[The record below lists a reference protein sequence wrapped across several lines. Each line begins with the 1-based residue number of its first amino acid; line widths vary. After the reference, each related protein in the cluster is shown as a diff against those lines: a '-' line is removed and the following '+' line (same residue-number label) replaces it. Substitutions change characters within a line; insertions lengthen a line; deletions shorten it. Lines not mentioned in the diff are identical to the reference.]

1 MKIIITIIISSFINF
16 VFATNITGI
25 ISETNNQPLPFS
37 SILIKGSS
45 IGTTANAKGFFT
57 LQLKPGTYTLVCQH
71 IGYKTIEK
79 KIVLGLEDVQVDF
92 ILEVQRYNNTEV
104 VVKAN
109 REDPA
114 YEIIRKTIKK
124 RPEYLNEIKK
134 FQCDVYLK
142 GQLQLRNYPK
152 KFMGEKVD
160 FEDGDT
166 SKRKM
171 IFLSETVAR
180 YSYELPNAAKVEVVS
195 TKVSGNSNG
204 FGFSNPQIISFY
216 ENNISVGSGLNP
228 RGYISPISNNALNY
242 YTYKFEGSFYENGK
256 EISRIKV
263 TPKRKYEP
271 LFSGYI
277 SIIENEW
284 RLQSIQLKIVK
295 EQQLQFLDTLNIEQL
310 YVPMKNTWVVK
321 QQVIYPAGKFLGFDF
336 FGNFVQ
342 VYDNVNIEPSFKKK
356 FFDNTIIKFYDS
368 SNKKSL
374 AYWDSVRPIPLL
386 ENEVKDYKK
395 KDSLEQ
401 ARKDPKYLDSLD
413 KIRNKVTFSKLILT
427 GQNFNNEKK
436 KSSFSIDPLIRAI
449 GILYNTAEGRVTK
462 LGVRYDK
469 NFEGRQRLDIGA
481 SFRYGY
487 QRKNFNTFIDA
498 RYSFG
503 KKYINNINL
512 AFGSN
517 VFQFNNNNPISDL
530 NNSLSSHYWQKNHMK
545 TYMADFMKL
554 SYNKGLGE
562 GFSFGVGVNYQ
573 NRKPMDNVID
583 ELKNKK
589 FSPNFPTDLMDANI
603 TNHKAFSASL
613 SVAWRPGSRYIE
625 FPDRKINVGSK
636 YPNFSAN
643 ITKGFDGILGSTVD
657 YTKWKFGIN
666 DNLNFKIGG
675 TFKYAFEMG
684 GFLQNNVSYAPDY
697 QHYFGNQTAFANDY
711 MKSFQLLPYYQFS
724 NTEKFYTTSHIE
736 YHLNGLISNKIPG
749 YRKLNWFFV
758 LGANALYIND
768 KKNYYE
774 AFVSIENI
782 FKVIR
787 VDFIQGYHNNGEKPN
802 GIRFTMPFFR

>member
-1 MKIIITIIISSFINF
+1 MKIVITLILSSFINF
-16 VFATNITGI
+16 VFATNISGVV
-25 ISETNNQPLPFS
+25 SETNNQPLPFS
-37 SILIKGSS
+37 SILIKGST
-45 IGTTANAKGFFT
+45 IGITANAKGFFT

-79 KIVLGLEDVQVDF
+79 KVVVGVEDVQVNF
-92 ILEVQRYNNTEV
+92 ILEVQRYNNAEV
-104 VVKAN
+104 IVKAN

-114 YEIIRKTIKK
+114 YEIIRKAIKK

-171 IFLSETVAR
+171 LFLSETVAR

-195 TKVSGNSNG
+195 TKVSGNSNA

-216 ENNISVGSGLNP
+216 ENNINVGSGLNP

-242 YTYKFEGSFYENGK
+242 YNFKFEGSFYENGK

-295 EQQLQFLDTLNIEQL
+295 DQQLQLLDTLNIEQL
-310 YVPMKNTWVVK
+310 YVPIKNTWVVK

-356 FFDNTIIKFYDS
+356 FFDNTIIKFFDS

-374 AYWDSVRPIPLL
+374 AYWDSIRPIPLL

-413 KIRNKVTFSKLILT
+413 KVRNKVTFSKLLLT
-427 GQNFNNEKK
+427 GQNFNNGKK

-449 GILYNTAEGRVTK
+449 GILYNPAEGRVTK

-469 NFEGRQRLDIGA
+469 NFEGRQRLDIGT

-487 QRKNFNTFIDA
+487 ERKNFNPSVDV
-498 RYSFG
+498 RYRFG
-503 KKYINNINL
+503 KKYISNINL
-512 AFGSN
+512 AFGSD

-530 NNSLSSHYWQKNHMK
+530 NNSLSSFYWQKNYMK
-545 TYMADFMKL
+545 TYMADFMKV
-554 SYNKGLGE
+554 SFSKGLGD
-562 GFSFGVGVNYQ
+562 GLSFGIGINYQ
-573 NRKPMDNVID
+573 NRKLMDNVID
-583 ELKNKK
+583 SLKNKK
-589 FSPNFPTDLMDANI
+589 FAPNFPIELMATNI
-603 TNHKAFSASL
+603 TNHKAFSATV

-625 FPDRKINVGSK
+625 FPDRKINIGSK
-636 YPNFSAN
+636 YPTFTAS

-657 YTKWKFGIN
+657 YTKWNFGIN

-675 TFKYAFEMG
+675 TLKYAFEMG

-697 QHYFGNQTAFANDY
+697 QHYFGNQTAVANDY

-724 NTEKFYTTSHIE
+724 NTEKFYTTGHIE

-758 LGANALYIND
+758 LGANALYIDD

-787 VDFIQGYHNNGEKPN
+787 VDFIQGYQNNNEKPN
-802 GIRFTMPFFR
+802 GIRFTMPIFR

>member
-1 MKIIITIIISSFINF
+1 
-16 VFATNITGI
+16 
-25 ISETNNQPLPFS
+25 
-37 SILIKGSS
+37 
-45 IGTTANAKGFFT
+45 
-57 LQLKPGTYTLVCQH
+57 
-71 IGYKTIEK
+71 
-79 KIVLGLEDVQVDF
+79 
-92 ILEVQRYNNTEV
+92 
-104 VVKAN
+104 
-109 REDPA
+109 
-114 YEIIRKTIKK
+114 
-124 RPEYLNEIKK
+124 
-134 FQCDVYLK
+134 
-142 GQLQLRNYPK
+142 
-152 KFMGEKVD
+152 
-160 FEDGDT
+160 
-166 SKRKM
+166 
-171 IFLSETVAR
+171 
-180 YSYELPNAAKVEVVS
+180 
-195 TKVSGNSNG
+195 
-204 FGFSNPQIISFY
+204 
-216 ENNISVGSGLNP
+216 
-228 RGYISPISNNALNY
+228 
-242 YTYKFEGSFYENGK
+242 
-256 EISRIKV
+256 
-263 TPKRKYEP
+263 
-271 LFSGYI
+271 
-277 SIIENEW
+277 
-284 RLQSIQLKIVK
+284 
-295 EQQLQFLDTLNIEQL
+295 
-310 YVPMKNTWVVK
+310 
-321 QQVIYPAGKFLGFDF
+321 
-336 FGNFVQ
+336 
-342 VYDNVNIEPSFKKK
+342 
-356 FFDNTIIKFYDS
+356 
-368 SNKKSL
+368 
-374 AYWDSVRPIPLL
+374 
-386 ENEVKDYKK
+386 
-395 KDSLEQ
+395 
-401 ARKDPKYLDSLD
+401 
-413 KIRNKVTFSKLILT
+413 
-427 GQNFNNEKK
+427 
-436 KSSFSIDPLIRAI
+436 
-449 GILYNTAEGRVTK
+449 
-462 LGVRYDK
+462 
-469 NFEGRQRLDIGA
+469 
-481 SFRYGY
+481 
-487 QRKNFNTFIDA
+487 
-498 RYSFG
+498 
-503 KKYINNINL
+503 
-512 AFGSN
+512 
-517 VFQFNNNNPISDL
+517 
-530 NNSLSSHYWQKNHMK
+530 MK

>member
-1 MKIIITIIISSFINF
+1 MRIIITLFFLSLINS
-16 VFATNITGI
+16 VFATNITGVV
-25 ISETNNQPLPFS
+25 SETNTQPLPFS
-37 SILIKGSS
+37 SILIKGST
-45 IGTTANAKGFFT
+45 IGTTANSKGFFT

-79 KIVLGLEDVQVDF
+79 KIVLGLEDLQVDF
-92 ILEVQRYNNTEV
+92 TLELQQYNNTEV

-114 YEIIRKTIKK
+114 YEIIRKAIKK
-124 RPEYLNEIKK
+124 RPDYLNEIKK

-152 KFMGEKVD
+152 KIMGEKVD

-228 RGYISPISNNALNY
+228 RGFISPISNNALNY

-263 TPKRKYEP
+263 TPKRKFEP

-310 YVPMKNTWVVK
+310 YIPMKNTWVIK

-342 VYDNVNIEPSFKKK
+342 VYDNVNIDPSFKKK
-356 FFDNTIIKFYDS
+356 FFDNTIIKFFDS

-374 AYWDSVRPIPLL
+374 AYWDSVRPIPLI
-386 ENEVKDYKK
+386 ESEVIDYKK

-413 KIRNKVTFSKLILT
+413 KVRNKVTISKLLLT

-449 GILYNTAEGRVTK
+449 GVLYNPAEGRVTK
-462 LGVRYDK
+462 LGLRYDK
-469 NFEGRQRLDIGA
+469 NFAGRQRLDIGT

-487 QRKNFNTFIDA
+487 QRKNLNPSINA

-503 KKYINNINL
+503 KKYFNNINL
-512 AFGSN
+512 AFGSD

-530 NNSLSSHYWQKNHMK
+530 NNTLSSQYWQQNHMK
-545 TYMADFMKL
+545 TYMADFAKL

-583 ELKNKK
+583 VLKNKK
-589 FSPNFPTDLMDANI
+589 FTPNFPTELMDANI
-603 TNHKAFSASL
+603 TNHKAFSATL

-636 YPNFSAN
+636 YPNFSTS
-643 ITKGFDGILGSTVD
+643 ITKGIDGILGSTVD

-675 TFKYAFEMG
+675 TLKYAFEMG

-724 NTEKFYTTSHIE
+724 NTEKFYTTGHVE